1 MSNLSGLSAI
11 LTVSLVALVTIQM
24 LKDKFDMVEN
34 YGEEHNNVWTF
45 QNAPDTAKS
54 VSDVYRNIPINM
66 PINNQNLSNQKPHG
80 EKPFGEGDF
89 FRPPFV
95 SPTAN
100 ANGWNGFPEA
110 YSVYQ
115 QSINAA
121 TPNMDNFR
129 AIGAE
134 TVSLPGPNVFMNDSF
149 AQADV
154 NQGRADSLSLCAQN
168 APTGGTAPL
177 NVASSLLPMPAKE
190 NMEGF
195 ESCETSTNLLAN
207 QVFLN
212 HQIGVNTVSGSL
224 KNASLDLRS
233 EPPNSILNV
242 GPWHLSS
249 IYPDLTRRPLEGCG
263 PSFGLYGNG
272 PNSSGTPTKIFS

>member
-34 YGEEHNNVWTF
+34 YGEEHNNSWTF

-54 VSDVYRNIPINM
+54 VSDVYRNM
-66 PINNQNLSNQKPHG
+66 PINNQDLSNQKPHG
-80 EKPFGEGDF
+80 EKALGEGDF

-154 NQGRADSLSLCAQN
+154 NQGRADRLSLCAQN
-168 APTGGTAPL
+168 MPTGGTSAL

-207 QVFLN
+207 QVFLTPN
-212 HQIGVNTVSGSL
+212 GLLGTDTTGNSL
-224 KNASLDLRS
+224 RNSNLSIRS
-233 EPPNSILNV
+233 EPPNPVLAV
-242 GPWHLSS
+242 GPWNLSS

-272 PNSSGTPTKIFS
+272 PNSSGTPTKILS